1 MASDN
6 HKDIPEDPKRAYEQG
21 YQDGLQDGYL
31 KGFKAVVNL
40 IMRVLT
46 EIKP

>member
-1 MASDN
+1 MTSDN
-6 HKDIPEDPKRAYEQG
+6 HKNIPEDPKRAYEQG
-21 YQDGLQDGYL
+21 YHDGLQDGYL

>member
-1 MASDN
+1 MTSDDY
-6 HKDIPEDPKRAYEQG
+6 KDIPEDPKRAYKQG

-40 IMRVLT
+40 ITRV
-46 EIKP
+46 